1 MNRERKCT
9 KIEKENALNK
19 SEKKETQNKKNN
31 LIKDRQIKNQPAPI
45 V

>member
-19 SEKKETQNKKNN
+19 SEKKETQNKKNISN
-31 LIKDRQIKNQPAPI
+31 KR
-45 V
+45 